1 MDRVHKIAH
10 HIGVADCKSQEQ
22 CNSSL
27 CGKTKAETPK
37 KPIKVCV
44 TGAAGNIGYS
54 IVFMIAQ
61 GSMLGPN
68 QPIELRLLDITPLA
82 KELEGVVMEI
92 QDCASPVLTSIIP
105 TTDYQVAFQ
114 DVEIALL
121 IGAKPR
127 TAGMDRKD
135 LLTSNAKIFSGQ
147 GQALD
152 KWAARN
158 VKVLVVGNPA
168 NTNCLITM
176 MNAPSLPKSAFTA
189 MTRLDQ
195 NRAESQLASRARV
208 HVSQVHNVVIW
219 GNHSKTMVPDVN
231 HGHIIHAPKPGV
243 SIPIRAAVGDDV
255 WLDGDFTK
263 TVQDRGTSI
272 IDARK
277 GKSSAASAAHAALVH
292 VRDWVLGTP
301 QGEWVNMGI
310 LSDGNKYG
318 VAEGIIYSFPCT
330 CVNGT
335 WTVVNGLKVNENVKK
350 LMKISADELLD
361 EKKQA
366 LAVS

>member
-1 MDRVHKIAH
+1 
-10 HIGVADCKSQEQ
+10 
-22 CNSSL
+22 L
-27 CGKTKAETPK
+27 
-37 KPIKVCV
+37 
-44 TGAAGNIGYS
+44 
-54 IVFMIAQ
+54 
-61 GSMLGPN
+61 L
-68 QPIELRLLDITPLA
+68 LLDIPPLA
-82 KELEGVVMEI
+82 KELEGVVMEL
-92 QDCASPVLTSIIP
+92 QDGAFPVLTSITP
-105 TTDYQVAFQ
+105 TVDYQTAFQ
-114 DVEIALL
+114 DVDIALL

-127 TAGMDRKD
+127 TVGMDRKD

-152 KWAARN
+152 KWASRN

-168 NTNCLITM
+168 NTNALITM

-195 NRAESQLASRARV
+195 NRAESQLASRSKV
-208 HVSQVHNVVIW
+208 HVSQIRGVVIW

-231 HGHIIHAPKPGV
+231 HGRVVNYPKPGL
-243 SIPIRAAVGDDV
+243 SGTIRSAVGDES
-255 WLDGDFTK
+255 WLEGDFMK
-263 TVQDRGTSI
+263 TVQDRGTAI

-277 GKSSAASAAHAALVH
+277 GKSSAASAAQAAVVH

-301 QGEWVNMGI
+301 QGEWVSMGV

-318 VAEGIIYSFPCT
+318 VPDGIIYSFPCT
-330 CVNGT
+330 CVSGT
-335 WTVVNGLKVNENVKK
+335 WTPVNGLKLTDNVKK
-350 LMKISADELLD
+350 LMKATADELLD

>member
-1 MDRVHKIAH
+1 MERVHQVGH
-10 HIGVADCKSQEQ
+10 HIGVTECKTAGQ
-22 CNSSL
+22 CNSNK
-27 CGKTKAETPK
+27 CTKAKPESPK
-37 KPIKVCV
+37 KPLKVCV

-61 GSMLGPN
+61 GAMLGPH
-68 QPIELRLLDITPLA
+68 QPVELRLLDIPPLA
-82 KELEGVVMEI
+82 KELDGVCMEL
-92 QDCASPVLTSIIP
+92 QDGAFPVLTSIIP

-114 DVEIALL
+114 DVDIALL

-135 LLTSNAKIFSGQ
+135 LLTSNAKIFTGQ

-152 KWAARN
+152 KWASRN

-168 NTNCLITM
+168 NTNALITM

-195 NRAESQLASRARV
+195 NRAESQLAARAKV
-208 HVSQVHNVVIW
+208 HVSQVRNVVIW
-219 GNHSKTMVPDVN
+219 GNHSKTMVPDVA
-231 HGHIIHAPKPGV
+231 HGRILNVPKPCMSV
-243 SIPIRAAVGDDV
+243 SIRSAVSDDA

-263 TVQDRGTSI
+263 TVQDRGTAI
-272 IDARK
+272 IEARK
-277 GKSSAASAAHAALVH
+277 GKSSAASAAHAAIVH
-292 VRDWVLGTP
+292 VRDWVLGTR

-318 VAEGIIYSFPCT
+318 VPEGIIYSFPCT

-335 WTVVNGLKVNENVKK
+335 WTVVDGLKLTDNVKK
-350 LMKISADELLD
+350 LMKVTADELLD